1 MPKKESPIRINTSSL
16 HPWHGVSAGPDC
28 PHIVTCYIEMVPTD
42 VVKYELDK
50 ESGHLKVDRPQ
61 LYSSQCPSLYGFIP
75 QTYCG
80 SRVGAFSGKYAKIA
94 LGKGPSLAKGGSPL
108 VGDRD
113 PLDICVLSE
122 RPIIHGGLLL
132 RAVPIGGLRIIDRNE
147 ADDKLIAVLYDDAVY
162 GNWNNIEDCPKTL
175 IDRLVHYFL
184 SYKDIP
190 GTDLRKVKL
199 SGVYGRSE
207 AHEVIRLSQLDY
219 KTLIQVS

>member
-1 MPKKESPIRINTSSL
+1 MSPHSYSSAL
-16 HPWHGVSAGPDC
+16 HPWHGISCGPES
-28 PHIVTCYIEMVPTD
+28 PSIVTCYIEMVPTD

-61 LYSSQCPSLYGFIP
+61 LYSSQCPALYGFIP

-80 SRVGAFSGKYAKIA
+80 KAVGAFSAKQLAHKSKSYGSI
-94 LGKGPSLAKGGSPL
+94 KGDG
-108 VGDRD
+108 D

-147 ADDKLIAVLYDDAVY
+147 ADDKLIAVLYEDAIY
-162 GNWNNIEDCPKTL
+162 GRWKDIKDCPKAL
-175 IDRLVHYFL
+175 VDRLVHYFL

-190 GTDLRKVKL
+190 GAAPRKVKL
-199 SGVYGRSE
+199 GGIYGRRD
-207 AHEVIRLSQLDY
+207 AHEVIRLSQIDY
-219 KTLIQVS
+219 KALKRR